1 MNAIDFRGAVFRGWR
16 LIVLFALI
24 GTGVGYFVSAPKAN
38 SGVTVPLWYN
48 AVTIIGPQ
56 PGRHAVSVSQLY
68 VDIKTPAVLE
78 ETNKLAG
85 TDIPIGVLSTQ
96 ILVVN
101 GKAALGI
108 THHNKFHVKALA
120 ITVSQYTPAAAA
132 TMANAVANAVDS
144 YLNSQADEAYNASV
158 AHTAATVQS
167 LGAQLTALA
176 TEIQGVSLSDPSRGV
191 LINRRS
197 VVSEQLAIAVKTQ
210 LHLSLGG
217 PTVPGYSILRTAS
230 VAPIYNVKKGV
241 ASIVGHRST
250 KILGGALVGIL
261 AALAVI
267 LAVEILDKSLRT
279 VRAVESAFDFP
290 VVAEIPL
297 RGSGRPST
305 QRLASEARLDVITEP
320 GSAVAEVY
328 RRLHTAVLLE
338 PLAAELAALTNGN
351 GYGNG
356 YGNGNGNGNG
366 YGNGFRDSHGNGG
379 QWAREGGGADTEV
392 IGNGHRSLRQVILV
406 VSPAGEPTRSS
417 VVANL
422 AAVFAESGD
431 RALVVSVGN
440 LAWRPGSLAEH
451 PALPRNGEIEPDD
464 LAPLTVPSPVEG
476 VSQLM
481 LDRFLESRGQVVT
494 QGPGIL
500 AAARHIADVVL
511 VDAPGLLI
519 AHDAIALLPA
529 VDVVLVVAQHALTK
543 FDQAQES
550 GDVLRR
556 FRAPVLGVVFTNVPT
571 KTKLPRRDK
580 SGPGPIEPVPV
591 ALDPMPTAPV
601 TGAGLWV

>member
-24 GTGVGYFVSAPKAN
+24 GTAVGYFVSAPKAN
-38 SGVTVPLWYN
+38 SGVVTPLWYN
-48 AVTIIGPQ
+48 AVTIVGPQ
-56 PGRHAVSVSQLY
+56 PGKHSVSVSQLY
-68 VDIKTPAVLE
+68 VDIKQPTVLN

-85 TDIPIGVLSTQ
+85 TAIPIGVLANQ

-108 THHNKFHVKALA
+108 TRHNKFHVKALA

-132 TMANAVANAVDS
+132 AVANAVATAVDD
-144 YLNSQADEAYNASV
+144 YLNTQAVITYDASV
-158 AHTAATVQS
+158 RHTAAVVQS
-167 LGAQLTALA
+167 LETQLTDLA
-176 TEIQGVSLSDPSRGV
+176 TQIQNTDPSDPSRGI
-191 LINRRS
+191 LLTHRS
-197 VVSEQLAIAVKTQ
+197 VVTLQLAAAIKTQ

-217 PTVPGYSILRTAS
+217 PAVPGYSILRTAG
-230 VAPIYNVKKGV
+230 VAPVYNTKKGV

-250 KILGGALVGIL
+250 KVLGGALVGLL

-279 VRAVESAFDFP
+279 VRAVESSFDFP
-290 VVAEIPL
+290 VVAEIPQ
-297 RGSGRPST
+297 RGSRRPST
-305 QRLASEARLDVITEP
+305 QTLTSQARLDVVSDP
-320 GSAVAEVY
+320 GSAAAEAY

-338 PLAAELAALTNGN
+338 PLAAELAAITNGN

-356 YGNGNGNGNG
+356 FANG
-366 YGNGFRDSHGNGG
+366 YGNGHGNGNGG
-379 QWAREGGGADTEV
+379 QLVRDNGGADTDV
-392 IGNGHRSLRQVILV
+392 NGSGHRNLRQVILV
-406 VSPAGEPTRSS
+406 VSPGREPTRSS

-440 LAWRPGSLAEH
+440 LDWRPGSLAEH

-464 LAPLTVPSPVEG
+464 LAPLTVPSPVDG

-494 QGPGIL
+494 QGPGIV
-500 AAARHIADVVL
+500 AAARRIADVVL

-529 VDVVLVVAQHALTK
+529 VDVVLVVAQHAVTK

-571 KTKLPRRDK
+571 KTKWPRGAK
-580 SGPGPIEPVPV
+580 TGPDPVEPVPV